1 MKLSHKLLTI
11 LLAGIVVFSS
21 GGISSYASQTTGSN
35 QSKTQTTGG
44 SGSSTA
50 TGTAGE
56 DASEED
62 GENGADIEAEI
73 PEIPVESNEI
83 DGWPQ
88 GPQVSAESAIVM
100 EAQTGTILYA
110 KNIDAAE
117 YPASITKIMTVLLAL
132 ENCSM
137 DETVT
142 FSENA
147 VFSIERGS
155 SHIARTTDEELT
167 MEQCLYAIML
177 ESANECANAVA
188 EHIAGSTEA
197 FADMMNQKAAD
208 LGCTN
213 THFVN
218 PHGLHDPEHY
228 TSAHDMALITQAALK
243 YDKFREIAGTVRY
256 TIPPTNKNENELMMN
271 NHHCM
276 ISTYK
281 TSKYLDS
288 TVFAGK
294 TGFTTDAL
302 NTLVTCAHRSEM
314 DVICVIL
321 RGPSGTAYPD
331 TASLLDYV
339 SNHFSPADLPAAYAD
354 LPDTVTSQI
363 SAQAGSSVDTANITL
378 ADGSNT
384 YTAIPD
390 GTTLADLTPQVS
402 VQTGADSAPTAEIAW
417 YYGANQDVCVGRQQL
432 ILPLIQTAAAS
443 DADSSLDVKLNQE
456 EPRKS
461 IPWGT
466 LKIILIVLVVLVILG
481 ILVTGILLIHAK
493 KEREKQ
499 RRRRARMR
507 ERNLRRIRREIDTMA
522 DLDDD
527 TYTEE
532 DPFSNL

>member
-21 GGISSYASQTTGSN
+21 TGISSYASQTTGST
-35 QSKTQTTGG
+35 QSKTQAASSSDSGTT
-44 SGSSTA
+44 SSTE
-50 TGTAGE
+50 E
-56 DASEED
+56 DSAEED
-62 GENGADIEAEI
+62 GEGGADIEAEI

-83 DGWPQ
+83 DGWLQ

-132 ENCSM
+132 ENSSM

-197 FADMMNQKAAD
+197 FADMMNEKAAA

-218 PHGLHDPEHY
+218 AHGLHDPDHY

-271 NHHCM
+271 NHHSM

-314 DVICVIL
+314 DVICIIM
-321 RGPSGTAYPD
+321 RAPSGTAYPD

-339 SNHFSPADLPAAYAD
+339 SNNFSPAELPGAYAD
-354 LPDTVTSQI
+354 LPDAVTSQI
-363 SAQAGSSVDTANITL
+363 SAQAGSSLDTTNITF
-378 ADGSNT
+378 ADAGNT
-384 YTAIPD
+384 YAAIPD

-402 VQTGADSAPTAEIAW
+402 VQTGTDSASTAEVAW
-417 YYGANQDVCVGRQQL
+417 YYGASQDVCVGRQQL
-432 ILPLIQTAAAS
+432 SLPVVQTAATS
-443 DADSSLDVKLNQE
+443 DADASLDVKLNQE
-456 EPRKS
+456 ETKKS
-461 IPWGT
+461 TPWGII
-466 LKIILIVLVVLVILG
+466 KIILIVLVVLVIIG
-481 ILVTGILLIHAK
+481 ILVTAILIIHSK
-493 KEREKQ
+493 REREKQ

-522 DLDDD
+522 GPDDD
-527 TYTEE
+527 IYTEE